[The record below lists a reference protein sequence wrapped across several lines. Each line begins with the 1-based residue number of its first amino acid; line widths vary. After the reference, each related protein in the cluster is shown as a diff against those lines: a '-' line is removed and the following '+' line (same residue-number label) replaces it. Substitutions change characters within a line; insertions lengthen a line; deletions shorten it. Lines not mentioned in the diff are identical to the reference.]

1 MQMLILQDIAGSI
14 ICKIKSFQIFGK
26 KNTFYDFNAMKIQ
39 F

>member
-14 ICKIKSFQIFGK
+14 ICKIEK
-26 KNTFYDFNAMKIQ
+26 KNTIYNFNAMKIQ